1 MSQVFENLSEEK
13 KSRILNAAFEV
24 FGKYGYHKASIND
37 IAKRAGISKASLFY
51 YFENKESLYFY
62 LHDFATLSI
71 AARMQEGTEDLFECI
86 RLSTRL
92 KFEIFKKY
100 PSMYGFLKSIVFE
113 DDTVLSQLKLRNTE
127 TIAEANRLLFK
138 NVDWNRL
145 LISDFKEVMNLLSWV
160 SEGCIKA
167 NAHLTSEEIVTE
179 VNKYLNYLKKAL
191 YKEEFL

>member
-37 IAKRAGISKASLFY
+37 IAQRACISKASLFY
-51 YFENKESLYFY
+51 YFENKETLYFY
-62 LHDFATLSI
+62 LYDFATLSV
-71 AARMQEGTEDLFECI
+71 ASRMQEGTEDLFECI
-86 RLSTRL
+86 RISTRL

-100 PSMYGFLKSIVFE
+100 PFMYGFLKSIVFE
-113 DDTVLSQLKLRNTE
+113 DDTVLSRLKLRNTE

-138 NVDWNRL
+138 NVDWKRL
-145 LISDFKEVMNLLSWV
+145 IISDFKEVMNLLSWV